1 MEGVTVLNQY
11 INDTVF
17 WIMLAIFG
25 IGIAGILTRYT
36 YNSKH
41 SDILFYF
48 FIGLILLGLF
58 GSIIS
63 VPMVSTYYEVSV
75 SDEVCLNDFMNKY
88 EIVKQKG
95 QIYIVKKRPQKDTTK
110 KEITTTEVK

>member
-48 FIGLILLGLF
+48 FYRI
-58 GSIIS
+58 
-63 VPMVSTYYEVSV
+63 
-75 SDEVCLNDFMNKY
+75 DFIRFVWFNN
-88 EIVKQKG
+88 
-95 QIYIVKKRPQKDTTK
+95 
-110 KEITTTEVK
+110 

>member
-1 MEGVTVLNQY
+1 MEGVTILNQY
-11 INDTVF
+11 INNTVF
-17 WIMLAIFG
+17 WIMLTIFG
-25 IGIAGILTRYT
+25 IGIAGILAHYT

-58 GSIIS
+58 GSMIS
-63 VPMVSTYYEVSV
+63 IPMVSTYYEVSV
-75 SDEVCLNDFMNKY
+75 SDEVRLNDFMSKY

-95 QIYIVKKRPQKDTTK
+95 QIYIVKERPQKGKITK
-110 KEITTTEVK
+110 KK